1 MLIRKNAARFAHFLC
16 DFISIYLFVLTFPV
30 KLKTTNYK
38 SLWNFLVF
46 YDQWKIISNLNMSHW
61 NMYNFV
67 LFWLFEFTLFIKLR
81 NFDFESHWNTLI
93 FLNTLNKKDMLSD
106 LNMTHGKMSDF
117 DSFLL
122 FGFNL
127 VIKLRNFNFEGH

>member
-61 NMYNFV
+61 NMSNFV

-93 FLNTLNKKDMLSD
+93 FLNTLNSQVWLCSVKQCLIWFNPPGLSEILGISWEIRI
-106 LNMTHGKMSDF
+106 LNF
-117 DSFLL
+117 
-122 FGFNL
+122 
-127 VIKLRNFNFEGH
+127 IKIV

>member
-1 MLIRKNAARFAHFLC
+1 MLQDLHISRVILYQFTCLCSLFLY
-16 DFISIYLFVLTFPV
+16 SW
-30 KLKTTNYK
+30 KLPITKVFFK
-38 SLWNFLVF
+38 RNFLVF
-46 YDQWKIISNLNMSHW
+46 YDQLQIISNLNMSHW
-61 NMYNFV
+61 NMSNFV
-67 LFWLFEFTLFIKLR
+67 LLWLFEFTLFIKLR

-93 FLNTLNKKDMLSD
+93 FLNTLNKKYMLSD

-127 VIKLRNFNFEGH
+127 VIKLWNFSFEGR